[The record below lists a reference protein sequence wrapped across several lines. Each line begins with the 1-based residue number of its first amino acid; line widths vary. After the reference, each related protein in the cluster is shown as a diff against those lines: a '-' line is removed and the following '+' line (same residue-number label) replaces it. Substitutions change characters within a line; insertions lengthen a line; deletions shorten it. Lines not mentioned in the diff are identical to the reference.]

1 MVTREQIQNRIN
13 GIIKDIEE
21 MERNND
27 GSLEWV
33 DNIRGLHEQ
42 LFEAEEELANTI
54 TPVSEE
60 ENAKQ
65 TMKAALINL
74 KNAFCEVLDACE
86 FTTEFNPEAYPF
98 DRCFYELTDE
108 VITWVEKE
116 TESL

>member
-1 MVTREQIQNRIN
+1 MATREQIQNRIN
-13 GIIKDIEE
+13 GIMKDIEE

-42 LFEAEEELANTI
+42 LFAAEEELANTI
-54 TPVSEE
+54 IPVPEE
-60 ENAKQ
+60 ELAKRA
-65 TMKAALINL
+65 MKTALINL
-74 KNAFCEVLDACE
+74 RNAFCEVLGACE
-86 FTTEFNPEAYPF
+86 FTTEFNPETYPF